1 MQFSLGDVMFERT
14 TLKASSFGT
23 RFDIIIWYVE
33 SRYETWMYVESIEMS
48 ATDALSLPL
57 PQWRGRCV
65 SACLCLCVC
74 VCVVS
79 RMLWLDSRPFLFGDA
94 RQVRLRPLNTSFSR
108 LLYFPVNWIFYS
120 VACSGWIQIFG
131 SFYVSAFLLLR
142 HKNQIYEIQN
152 NLIRLFAIILN
163 FFMKFSFI

>member
-74 VCVVS
+74 VCSKPNAVI
-79 RMLWLDSRPFLFGDA
+79 RFTPIF
-94 RQVRLRPLNTSFSR
+94 VRWCSTSALASPQYQFQSFTLFSR
-108 LLYFPVNWIFYS
+108 QLN
-120 VACSGWIQIFG
+120 
-131 SFYVSAFLLLR
+131 LLLR
-142 HKNQIYEIQN
+142 
-152 NLIRLFAIILN
+152 RLFGVNSN
-163 FFMKFSFI
+163 FWQFLRLSIFITSSQKSNLRNTK